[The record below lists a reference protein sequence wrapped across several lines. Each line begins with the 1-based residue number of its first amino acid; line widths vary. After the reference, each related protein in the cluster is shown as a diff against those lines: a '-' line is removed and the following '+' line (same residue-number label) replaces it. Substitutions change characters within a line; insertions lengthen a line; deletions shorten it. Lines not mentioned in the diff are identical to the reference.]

1 MNDPETLAAQ
11 NGFSHWAQLNMAAAV
26 PLEAVRDMCA
36 SGRCGRYGHNWACP
50 PGCGSIEAAARR
62 IAGFDAGILVQ
73 TTGTLRDDFDYE
85 SIAATERAHKRRFA
99 DFARQMRRTCPS
111 CLPLTAGSC
120 TLCARCTY
128 PDRPCRY
135 PTKRL
140 SSMEAYGLF
149 VSDICMRSGLA
160 YNYGPRTMTYTSCVL
175 YNKE

>member
-1 MNDPETLAAQ
+1 MLTSLA
-11 NGFSHWAQLNMAAAV
+11 
-26 PLEAVRDMCA
+26 
-36 SGRCGRYGHNWACP
+36 
-50 PGCGSIEAAARR
+50 
-62 IAGFDAGILVQ
+62 
-73 TTGTLRDDFDYE
+73 DDFDYE

-99 DFARQMRRTCPS
+99 DFARQMRRLHPG

-160 YNYGPRTMTYTSCVL
+160 YNYGPHTMTYTSCVL

>member
-1 MNDPETLAAQ
+1 MEHFFIILANFRSTSFPIFRRNSPQYYTQRHAIPFYVIFPG
-11 NGFSHWAQLNMAAAV
+11 NSFPTFSRS
-26 PLEAVRDMCA
+26 VRVD
-36 SGRCGRYGHNWACP
+36 N
-50 PGCGSIEAAARR
+50 
-62 IAGFDAGILVQ
+62 
-73 TTGTLRDDFDYE
+73 DFDYE

-99 DFARQMRRTCPS
+99 DFARQMRRLCPG

-149 VSDICMRSGLA
+149 VSDICARSGLA

>member
-1 MNDPETLAAQ
+1 MISITNPLRPLSARTSAA
-11 NGFSHWAQLNMAAAV
+11 LPDV
-26 PLEAVRDMCA
+26 
-36 SGRCGRYGHNWACP
+36 SGK
-50 PGCGSIEAAARR
+50 S
-62 IAGFDAGILVQ
+62 
-73 TTGTLRDDFDYE
+73 
-85 SIAATERAHKRRFA
+85 A
-99 DFARQMRRTCPS
+99 DFARQMRRLCPG

-149 VSDICMRSGLA
+149 VSDICTRSGLA